1 MTTNSSSI
9 HDASMETRKVQLTG
23 GSTYTISLP
32 KQWADEHSIDA
43 GRKLYLHPNGDA
55 SLVVHAAPPQENETT
70 TAYVTVDEYSEN
82 NLRRTVQALYAV
94 GVDEFTLTVSDE
106 FSTSQRRIATG
117 AATDLIG
124 LEALEETESRI
135 VFRNLLSSA
144 DDSVRQSVLQLEYVT
159 IWMHR
164 NAVLAVADA
173 DAERAERVIERDD
186 EADRLFGLVHRR
198 FQRVLTSMQE
208 VEQLGFDRP
217 MMFDYYTTARQL
229 ERVADHAEKIAT
241 IALRL
246 ENPSAVDSLD
256 ELVSLAHQSR
266 EIVVDAASVL
276 LGGGSVDQAYA
287 AFTTHDELLDTI
299 EPLDRALHDSSAPDT
314 YLLAVVLDTVRRTA
328 EYGGNIAEAMIQASV
343 RAGNTESRN

>member
-1 MTTNSSSI
+1 MTMNSSSNLES
-9 HDASMETRKVQLTG
+9 SMETRKVQLTG

-32 KQWADEHSIDA
+32 KQWAEEHSIEA
-43 GRKLYLHPNGDA
+43 GRRLYLHPNGDA
-55 SLVVHAAPPQENETT
+55 SLVVRAAPPQENETST
-70 TAYVTVDEYSEN
+70 THITVDGDSED

-94 GVDEFTLTVSDE
+94 GLDEFTLTVSDE
-106 FSTSQRRIATG
+106 FSTSQRRVATS
-117 AATDLIG
+117 AATNLVG
-124 LEALEETESRI
+124 LEALEETENRI
-135 VFRNLLSSA
+135 VFRNLLSST
-144 DDSVRQSVLQLEYVT
+144 DESVRQSVLQLEYVT

-173 DAERAERVIERDD
+173 DVERAERVIERDD

-217 MMFDYYTTARQL
+217 TIFDYYTTARQL

-241 IALRL
+241 LSLRL
-246 ENPSAVDSLD
+246 DGPPAVDSIG

-276 LGGGSVDQAYA
+276 LGSGTVEQAYT
-287 AFTTHDELLDTI
+287 AFTARDELLEAVDSV
-299 EPLDRALHDSSAPDT
+299 DRTLHDNSASDT
-314 YLLAVVLDTVRRTA
+314 YLLALVLDSVRRTA
-328 EYGGNIAEAMIQASV
+328 DYGGNIAEAMIQASM
-343 RAGNTESRN
+343 RSDAE